1 MFIISKELFG
11 GECTLQI
18 ICIFRSCS
26 PSMNNRAFY
35 TLYNLLHSVIITA
48 FASSQTVTLI
58 ITIVIVF
65 LIIPIAVLT
74 SLQLP
79 VSSSPCPLP
88 LAHSLVE
95 YDQSSPGS
103 TLPRVPVDWQQTTFT
118 TWPLRVKKWWLRGR
132 IAAPASDSGYCY
144 SRSCGVSRSVGL
156 FVGHFREPYENGW
169 TDRDAVW
176 DADLGGP
183 KEPCIK

>member
-88 LAHSLVE
+88 LAHSL
-95 YDQSSPGS
+95 SMINL
-103 TLPRVPVDWQQTTFT
+103 LPDRLYLGFLLTDSKLPSLHGHSESKSDDYEAASQRQ
-118 TWPLRVKKWWLRGR
+118 LA
-132 IAAPASDSGYCY
+132 IAAIATH
-144 SRSCGVSRSVGL
+144 GVAGSVGL
-156 FVGHFREPYENGW
+156 
-169 TDRDAVW
+169 
-176 DADLGGP
+176 
-183 KEPCIK
+183 